1 MELFLIIICIIG
13 PMVFAIL
20 GKTHPELIFKNRR
33 GQSMDEDG
41 KRLFFR
47 ACIIMSVMFSVGPIV
62 SSIPAFEKSKDVI
75 GVCVVMLGTALLFF
89 FLWKFVIRKR
99 NSVVQTVLCFLAIVL
114 FAGMAVTYCFISPNE
129 TKITVN
135 ENAIAIEIEGP
146 DAMTIP
152 MSDIQSIKIVQ
163 TLPEMENDSCCMAV
177 EGSEPPYVEVRT
189 DDKTYYLNKYS
200 SEKTMEL
207 ILALENIA
215 EDKFINAE

>member
-20 GKTHPELIFKNRR
+20 GKTHPELIFKNRK

-47 ACIIMSVMFSVGPIV
+47 ACIIMSVMFSVGLIV

-135 ENAIAIEIEGP
+135 ENAIEIEGP

-152 MSDIQSIKIVQ
+152 MSEIRSFKVVKA
-163 TLPEMENDSCCMAV
+163 LPETENDSCRIV
-177 EGSEPPYVEVRT
+177 TESSKSPYVEVRT
-189 DDKTYYLNKYS
+189 ANKTYYLNKYS
-200 SEKTMEL
+200 SEETLKL
-207 ILALENIA
+207 ILALEECA